1 MDGWVDGWMDG
12 WMDGWVDEWIG
23 GWMGGWVDEWSSRME
38 PILWNDRG
46 EALTQ
51 PPMWMDLNPRCSER
65 AADTGHALTGSVWI
79 RQLHGGRPLIS
90 RNGGGGGGGRNNGGF
105 IWRWQKCAGLCWSEG
120 CTELSWR

>member
-1 MDGWVDGWMDG
+1 MDGQLDGGVYGWM
-12 WMDGWVDEWIG
+12 DEWIG

-79 RQLHGGRPLIS
+79 RQLHVGRPLIS
-90 RNGGGGGGGRNNGGF
+90 RNGGGGGRKEQ
-105 IWRWQKCAGLCWSEG
+105 RWFHLEMAEVCRTVLE
-120 CTELSWR
+120 